1 MVGGVSNKNL
11 NDGYAVKGKFTSK
24 TGGSTSKAKAQPKGY
39 KGTTVTGDPSKD
51 KSESTVQTVTPKQK
65 EEFRKQEETY
75 LTKSPGTVGDKYY
88 KNPEGTGTGQGGSGI
103 PVDKTP
109 SYSGVV
115 TSSQT
120 PASRP
125 VSFSPHHNLDT
136 TWDSSKII
144 SDPTTDPSIMAPTYS
159 FLEEDEV
166 IRTGR
171 GKEIQ
176 RRTGE
181 GLMTAALQI
190 KSKWNVFDN
199 SKPLLDG
206 MYVGY
211 KQDF

>member
-1 MVGGVSNKNL
+1 MPDPYIKKQAKMKQYKKSVKNYKKENFRKAEEKKLTQYGG
-11 NDGYAVKGKFTSK
+11 T
-24 TGGSTSKAKAQPKGY
+24 
-39 KGTTVTGDPSKD
+39 TGDPSKD
-51 KSESTVQTVTPKQK
+51 KTETKKQTVTPKQK
-65 EEFRKQEETY
+65 EEFRKQEKTY

-115 TSSQT
+115 TSTQT

-125 VSFSPHHNLDT
+125 VSFSPHHSLDT

-176 RRTGE
+176 T
-181 GLMTAALQI
+181 
-190 KSKWNVFDN
+190 
-199 SKPLLDG
+199 
-206 MYVGY
+206 
-211 KQDF
+211 